1 MPDKQ
6 NSDSNEFLAQISLE
20 LDYYQYLPALT
31 CEQLVLCEEWLREAA
46 LKVIDAF
53 LVRQT
58 AAEES
63 HSSSEGE
70 TL

>member
-1 MPDKQ
+1 MPDEPHL
-6 NSDSNEFLAQISLE
+6 DSNEFLAQVSTE

-58 AAEES
+58 EAEES

-70 TL
+70 AL